1 MNSNIQNIRKTDN
14 SNNQVQDIKDKLTT
28 SLNTLIEI
36 EEYEH
41 CQKVKN
47 LIDKVD
53 YFISLRD
60 KIEDKDLYE
69 RMERMLVEMCQI

>member
-1 MNSNIQNIRKTDN
+1 MDNTQNNTVKNIQNI
-14 SNNQVQDIKDKLTT
+14 KDRLNT
-28 SLNTLIEI
+28 SLNRLVEI

-69 RMERMLVEMCQI
+69 RMEKMLIEMCQN

>member
-1 MNSNIQNIRKTDN
+1 MNTNIQN
-14 SNNQVQDIKDKLTT
+14 IKDKLTT
-28 SLNTLIEI
+28 SLNKLVEI

-69 RMERMLVEMCQI
+69 RMEKMLIEMCQN

>member
-1 MNSNIQNIRKTDN
+1 MNTNIQN
-14 SNNQVQDIKDKLTT
+14 IKDKLTT
-28 SLNTLIEI
+28 SLNKLIEI

-47 LIDKVD
+47 LIDKLNT
-53 YFISLRD
+53 FTSLRD

>member
-1 MNSNIQNIRKTDN
+1 MNSNIQN
-14 SNNQVQDIKDKLTT
+14 IKDKLTT
-28 SLNTLIEI
+28 SLNKLVEI

-60 KIEDKDLYE
+60 KIEDKELYE
-69 RMERMLVEMCQI
+69 RMEKMLIEMCQN

>member
-1 MNSNIQNIRKTDN
+1 MNSNIQN
-14 SNNQVQDIKDKLTT
+14 IKDKLTT
-28 SLNTLIEI
+28 SLNKLVEI

-69 RMERMLVEMCQI
+69 RMERMLIKMCQN

>member
-1 MNSNIQNIRKTDN
+1 MNSH
-14 SNNQVQDIKDKLTT
+14 NQVQNIKDKLTT
-28 SLNTLIEI
+28 SLNKLIEI

-47 LIDKVD
+47 LIDKLNT
-53 YFISLRD
+53 FTSLRD

-69 RMERMLVEMCQI
+69 RMERMLVEMCQN

>member
-1 MNSNIQNIRKTDN
+1 MNSNIQNI
-14 SNNQVQDIKDKLTT
+14 KDRLNT
-28 SLNTLIEI
+28 SLNKLVEI

-60 KIEDKDLYE
+60 KIEDKDLYD
-69 RMERMLVEMCQI
+69 RMEKMLIEMCQN

>member
-1 MNSNIQNIRKTDN
+1 MNSNIQNI
-14 SNNQVQDIKDKLTT
+14 KDRLNT
-28 SLNTLIEI
+28 SLNKLVEI

-60 KIEDKDLYE
+60 KIEDKDLYD
-69 RMERMLVEMCQI
+69 RMEKMLVEMCQN

>member
-1 MNSNIQNIRKTDN
+1 MNSNIQN
-14 SNNQVQDIKDKLTT
+14 IKDKLTT
-28 SLNTLIEI
+28 SLNKLVEI

-60 KIEDKDLYE
+60 KIEDKDLYD
-69 RMERMLVEMCQI
+69 RMEKMLVEMCQN

>member
-1 MNSNIQNIRKTDN
+1 MNSNIQNI
-14 SNNQVQDIKDKLTT
+14 KDRLTT
-28 SLNTLIEI
+28 SLDTLVEI

-60 KIEDKDLYE
+60 EIEDKELYE
-69 RMERMLVEMCQI
+69 RMEKMLIEMCQN

>member
-1 MNSNIQNIRKTDN
+1 MNSTTQN
-14 SNNQVQDIKDKLTT
+14 IKDKLTT

-47 LIDKVD
+47 LIDKINT
-53 YFISLRD
+53 FTSLRD
-60 KIEDKDLYE
+60 KIEDKELYE
-69 RMERMLVEMCQI
+69 RMEKMLVEMCQTSL

>member
-1 MNSNIQNIRKTDN
+1 MNSTTQNIREIDN
-14 SNNQVQDIKDKLTT
+14 SNNQVQNIKDKLTT
-28 SLNTLIEI
+28 SLNRLVEI

-47 LIDKVD
+47 LIDKLNTFTSMKETIKD
-53 YFISLRD
+53 R
-60 KIEDKDLYE
+60 DLYE

>member
-1 MNSNIQNIRKTDN
+1 MNSNIQNI
-14 SNNQVQDIKDKLTT
+14 KDRLTT
-28 SLNTLIEI
+28 SLNKLVEI

-41 CQKVKN
+41 CQKVKT

-60 KIEDKDLYE
+60 KIEDKELYE
-69 RMERMLVEMCQI
+69 RMEKMLIKMCQN

>member
-1 MNSNIQNIRKTDN
+1 MDNTQNNTVKNIQNI
-14 SNNQVQDIKDKLTT
+14 KDRLNT
-28 SLNTLIEI
+28 SLNTLIDM

-69 RMERMLVEMCQI
+69 RMEKMLIEMCQN